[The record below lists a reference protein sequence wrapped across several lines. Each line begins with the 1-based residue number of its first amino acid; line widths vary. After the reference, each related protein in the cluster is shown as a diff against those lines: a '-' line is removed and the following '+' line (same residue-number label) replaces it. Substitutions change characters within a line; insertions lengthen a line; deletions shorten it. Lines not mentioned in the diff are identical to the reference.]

1 MTNRT
6 WILTRP
12 ASRFATAALSAVL
25 VLAAVVLWSLRT
37 GATETRQPAPKESG
51 GTGLQMANGT
61 LIVPIETVRSM
72 RLEAV
77 PIRGTNTPRS
87 LRLTGQ
93 LMLDVNRLTHVTSRF
108 TGEVVSIG
116 AGATEDVPLR
126 IGQRVEKGQ
135 LLAVLWSKEI
145 GEKKSDLVDAL
156 SQLYLHQAIYRRM
169 QDLSSPGA
177 IPQRTIDE
185 MQRNFE
191 SDVIQVERLKRTLIS
206 WRISEEELKAIENE
220 AQRLHQQPLA
230 APSTLV
236 DDNAASLSHWADIQI
251 RAPISGTILERNLNV
266 GDVVSADLDLFKIAD
281 LSKLVVMANIYED
294 DLPALLAIPATERSW
309 KVFIS
314 SRPTDEPLSG
324 AIESVGNIIDP
335 NQHTAVVQGS
345 LDNSH
350 GDFRVG
356 QFVEAV
362 IEIPESAPGWEV
374 PLSALID
381 SGNASRVILAV
392 SDDLTRL
399 RPMDVRVVRR
409 TSSVARVVSMGGE
422 LKEGDRLLTTGGQ
435 ELMNATRTIAPS
447 PASEATKN

>member
-1 MTNRT
+1 MAIRT

-12 ASRFATAALSAVL
+12 TNGSAAALFAML
-25 VLAAVVLWSLRT
+25 VLAAVVAWSLRT
-37 GATETRQPAPKESG
+37 GATEDGRPAPEKSG
-51 GTGLQMANGT
+51 GTGLQMTDGT
-61 LIVPIETVRSM
+61 LTVPIETVRSM

-77 PIRGTNTPRS
+77 PIRSTKTPRS

-116 AGATEDVPLR
+116 AGTTEDVPLR
-126 IGQRVEKGQ
+126 VGQRVEKGQ

-156 SQLYLHQAIYRRM
+156 SQLYLHQSIYLRM

-185 MQRNFE
+185 MQRNLE

-206 WRISEEELKAIENE
+206 WRISEEELKAIETE

-236 DDNAASLSHWADIQI
+236 DGNAPSLSHWADIQI

-266 GDVVSADLDLFKIAD
+266 GDVVGSDLDLFKIAD

-294 DLPALLAIPATERSW
+294 DLPALLAMPAPERSW

-324 AIESVGNIIDP
+324 TIDSVGNVIDP

-345 LDNSH
+345 LDNSQ

-362 IEIPESAPGWEV
+362 IEIPESGPGWEM

-381 SGNASRVILAV
+381 SGDVSRVILAD

-399 RPMDVRVVRR
+399 RPVNVRVVRMM
-409 TSSVARVVSMGGE
+409 SSVARVVSVGGE
-422 LKEGDRLLTTGGQ
+422 LHEGDRLLTTGGQ
-435 ELMNATRTIAPS
+435 ELMNAIRTMAAS
-447 PASEATKN
+447 PASGATKN